1 MPVGRPI
8 SLTPNIAT
16 KTLSATATADQT
28 SFTVTGG
35 YRINELGVYR
45 NGVRLVQGK
54 DFTASDGST
63 VTLLSGAVVDD
74 TIDFVVFDSFNIADA
89 INSYGNQS
97 ISGNLTVTKI
107 IGDGSEL
114 TGIGT
119 DNINTNNIKVS
130 GISTLGTET
139 TVVGSAVTFD
149 ASGGTVV
156 GVLTATSFE
165 GDGSSLRGVVGTSV
179 TTYIDAASV
188 TSSGIVTITNTT
200 TSTSTSTGA
209 LIVSGGVGIAKSLFV
224 GENVSIGGT
233 LTYEDVTNVDS
244 VGVITARLGVI
255 ANAGRGIQVTAGG
268 LNVDAGIGT
277 FDAGVTVAGG
287 DFKVGTAIT
296 SGGTTGIATFAA
308 ITHFDQGIFLNGNNP
323 SREKIYTA
331 GTALNGEFDFHI
343 EDGMVEYCST
353 AADAN
358 FTPDIKVNGSVSLN
372 SVMDTGD
379 IITLVLVTAVDSA
392 SHYCSAVK
400 IDNSGVSVDWR
411 GGAISAAGG
420 SDGFDYYTFTII
432 KTGNNAYKVW
442 GTQSNFT

>member
-1 MPVGRPI
+1 MSSILVDQV
-8 SLTPNIAT
+8 
-16 KTLSATATADQT
+16 SA
-28 SFTVTGG
+28 
-35 YRINELGVYR
+35 R
-45 NGVRLVQGK
+45 
-54 DFTASDGST
+54 
-63 VTLLSGAVVDD
+63 LSGAAV
-74 TIDFVVFDSFNIADA
+74 T
-89 INSYGNQS
+89 
-97 ISGNLTVTKI
+97 ISG
-107 IGDGSEL
+107 GRFD
-114 TGIGT
+114 
-119 DNINTNNIKVS
+119 
-130 GISTLGTET
+130 
-139 TVVGSAVTFD
+139 VGVAVTMD
-149 ASGGTVV
+149 GTA
-156 GVLTATSFE
+156 GVITATSFQ

-308 ITHFDQGIFLNGNNP
+308 ITHFDQGVLLNGNNP

-331 GTALNGEFDFHI
+331 GTALNGEFDLTL
-343 EDGMVEYCST
+343 ESGNVWYLT
-353 AADAN
+353 ANATAT

-372 SVMDTGD
+372 SAMSINEAIVV
-379 IITLVLVTAVDSA
+379 TLIHGTNNTSYYANA
-392 SHYCSAVK
+392 FK
-400 IDNSGVSVDWR
+400 IDNASVTPEYL
-411 GGAISAAGG
+411 GGAPSAAG
-420 SDGFDYYTFTII
+420 SDGYDCYTWTII
-432 KTGNNAYKVW
+432 KTANNTYKVF
-442 GTQSNFT
+442 GNLSNFT

>member
-1 MPVGRPI
+1 MSSILVDQV
-8 SLTPNIAT
+8 
-16 KTLSATATADQT
+16 SA
-28 SFTVTGG
+28 
-35 YRINELGVYR
+35 R
-45 NGVRLVQGK
+45 
-54 DFTASDGST
+54 
-63 VTLLSGAVVDD
+63 LSGAAV
-74 TIDFVVFDSFNIADA
+74 T
-89 INSYGNQS
+89 
-97 ISGNLTVTKI
+97 ISG
-107 IGDGSEL
+107 GRFD
-114 TGIGT
+114 
-119 DNINTNNIKVS
+119 
-130 GISTLGTET
+130 
-139 TVVGSAVTFD
+139 VGVAVTMD
-149 ASGGTVV
+149 GTA
-156 GVLTATSFE
+156 GVITATSFL

-308 ITHFDQGIFLNGNNP
+308 ITHFDQGVLLNGNNP

-331 GTALNGEFDFHI
+331 GTALNGEFDLTL
-343 EDGMVEYCST
+343 ENGNVWYLT
-353 AADAN
+353 ANATAT

-372 SVMDTGD
+372 SAMSINEAIVV
-379 IITLVLVTAVDSA
+379 TLIHGTNNTSYYANA
-392 SHYCSAVK
+392 FK
-400 IDNSGVSVDWR
+400 IDNASVTPEYL
-411 GGAISAAGG
+411 GGAPSAAG
-420 SDGFDYYTFTII
+420 SDGYDSYTWTII
-432 KTGNNAYKVW
+432 KTANNTYKVF
-442 GTQSNFT
+442 GNLSNFT